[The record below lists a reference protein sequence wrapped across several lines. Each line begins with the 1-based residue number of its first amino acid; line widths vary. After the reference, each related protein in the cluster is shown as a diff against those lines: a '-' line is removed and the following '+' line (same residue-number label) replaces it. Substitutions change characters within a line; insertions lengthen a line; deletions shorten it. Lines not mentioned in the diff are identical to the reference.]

1 MENIRKQVL
10 LDLITALDQKNFD
23 LEAWK
28 IRASLIIKKLFG
40 ENDEKYVLIKNLKY
54 DYSSWNLRDNS
65 GGNQHDA
72 VKIKARGII
81 ESAITEIS
89 LVKDEPYIMKVVTQ
103 ELTGF
108 ELSALKQCIHDSDNV
123 VPELEK
129 FVEGLAV
136 QKKNAILTQLIL
148 GSSSK

>member
-10 LDLITALDQKNFD
+10 LDLIAALDQKNFD

-40 ENDEKYVLIKNLKY
+40 ENDEKNVLIKNLKY

-65 GGNQHDA
+65 GGNQHDGI
-72 VKIKARGII
+72 KIKARGII

-89 LVKDEPYIMKVVTQ
+89 LVKDEPYIMKVVAQ

-108 ELSALKQCIHDSDNV
+108 EFSALKQCLQNSVNI

-129 FVEGLAV
+129 FVEGLAIN
-136 QKKNAILTQLIL
+136 KKDAILTQLIL